1 MQFGKVLAISV
12 ISALWTVPAF
22 SQTLD
27 TVSQPAELPPAGFT
41 GSSFVD
47 SRGCV
52 FFRAGFDG
60 RERWVPR
67 VLRSKKLVCGFKPS
81 FEKSQTRSIA
91 EANSAGSSAP
101 VQITLDG
108 AAPTAPTAQ
117 AAPTIATPTVIGTRV
132 EPAQPVIMAS
142 TKVAPAPRVVPAT
155 RVIAPP
161 KKVEPVL
168 PTGPEVVRPAT
179 GITKVPSGYKA
190 AWSDD
195 RLNPKRGIPTAAGIA
210 ASDLRWT
217 RTVPRK
223 LIQRSTGLDVTAQF
237 TKLNYPFTDLKQ
249 QARFMAARDSYK
261 LVVQPDGAVIMRPV
275 ADSVS
280 NAKPKMRVSSKGASA
295 SQASGHGRFIQV
307 GAFGSPSNSN
317 RTLSK
322 IASLGLPA
330 AQSKITRGGSNL
342 TVVMA
347 GPFHSAGSAQSAL
360 QQLKQS
366 GFSDAYIR

>member
-155 RVIAPP
+155 RVVAPP

-179 GITKVPSGYKA
+179 GMTKVPNGYRA

-217 RTVPRK
+217 RTVPRI

-330 AQSKITRGGSNL
+330 AQSKVTRGGANL

>member
-1 MQFGKVLAISV
+1 MGVNV
-12 ISALWTVPAF
+12 
-22 SQTLD
+22 
-27 TVSQPAELPPAGFT
+27 GFRGCCDQKSWCV
-41 GSSFVD
+41 GSSPVLKNRKHARLRRRIRQGLLHLCR
-47 SRGCV
+47 SHWMG
-52 FFRAGFDG
+52 
-60 RERWVPR
+60 PR
-67 VLRSKKLVCGFKPS
+67 QLRQLHRRRLRLPHQPLS
-81 FEKSQTRSIA
+81 
-91 EANSAGSSAP
+91 
-101 VQITLDG
+101 
-108 AAPTAPTAQ
+108 
-117 AAPTIATPTVIGTRV
+117 

-142 TKVAPAPRVVPAT
+142 TKVAPAPCVVPAT

-295 SQASGHGRFIQV
+295 PQASGNGRFIQV

>member
-81 FEKSQTRSIA
+81 FEKSQTRSITA
-91 EANSAGSSAP
+91 ANTAGSSAP

-108 AAPTAPTAQ
+108 AAPTAQA
-117 AAPTIATPTVIGTRV
+117 AAPTIAAPTVIGTHV
-132 EPAQPVIMAS
+132 EPAQPVVMAS

-161 KKVEPVL
+161 KK
-168 PTGPEVVRPAT
+168 
-179 GITKVPSGYKA
+179 S
-190 AWSDD
+190 
-195 RLNPKRGIPTAAGIA
+195 
-210 ASDLRWT
+210 
-217 RTVPRK
+217 
-223 LIQRSTGLDVTAQF
+223 
-237 TKLNYPFTDLKQ
+237 
-249 QARFMAARDSYK
+249 
-261 LVVQPDGAVIMRPV
+261 
-275 ADSVS
+275 
-280 NAKPKMRVSSKGASA
+280 
-295 SQASGHGRFIQV
+295 
-307 GAFGSPSNSN
+307 
-317 RTLSK
+317 
-322 IASLGLPA
+322 
-330 AQSKITRGGSNL
+330 
-342 TVVMA
+342 
-347 GPFHSAGSAQSAL
+347 
-360 QQLKQS
+360 
-366 GFSDAYIR
+366 

>member
-81 FEKSQTRSIA
+81 FEKSQTRSITA
-91 EANSAGSSAP
+91 ANTAGSSAP

-132 EPAQPVIMAS
+132 EPAQPITVAS
-142 TKVAPAPRVVPAT
+142 TKVAPAP
-155 RVIAPP
+155 
-161 KKVEPVL
+161 VL
-168 PTGPEVVRPAT
+168 CPQ
-179 GITKVPSGYKA
+179 
-190 AWSDD
+190 
-195 RLNPKRGIPTAAGIA
+195 L
-210 ASDLRWT
+210 
-217 RTVPRK
+217 
-223 LIQRSTGLDVTAQF
+223 
-237 TKLNYPFTDLKQ
+237 
-249 QARFMAARDSYK
+249 
-261 LVVQPDGAVIMRPV
+261 
-275 ADSVS
+275 
-280 NAKPKMRVSSKGASA
+280 
-295 SQASGHGRFIQV
+295 
-307 GAFGSPSNSN
+307 
-317 RTLSK
+317 
-322 IASLGLPA
+322 ASLPCL
-330 AQSKITRGGSNL
+330 KKSNL
-342 TVVMA
+342 FCRQ
-347 GPFHSAGSAQSAL
+347 GPRSCAP
-360 QQLKQS
+360 QQ
-366 GFSDAYIR
+366 G

>member
-1 MQFGKVLAISV
+1 M
-12 ISALWTVPAF
+12 
-22 SQTLD
+22 
-27 TVSQPAELPPAGFT
+27 
-41 GSSFVD
+41 
-47 SRGCV
+47 

-81 FEKSQTRSIA
+81 FEKSQTRSITA
-91 EANSAGSSAP
+91 ANTAGSSAP

-108 AAPTAPTAQ
+108 AAPTAATAPTAQ
-117 AAPTIATPTVIGTRV
+117 AAPTIAAPTVIGTRA

-155 RVIAPP
+155 RVVAPP
-161 KKVEPVL
+161 KKVELVL
-168 PTGPEVVRPAT
+168 PTGPEVVRHET
-179 GITKVPSGYKA
+179 GITKIPSGYKA

-261 LVVQPDGAVIMRPV
+261 LVVQPDGAVIMRPM

-280 NAKPKMRVSSKGASA
+280 NAKPKVRVSSKGAPA